1 MGSVKIDKYILK
13 DKQAILCEDVKTW
26 GEFMENQDRV
36 VKKTEFGDIYI
47 STVFIGLNHSL
58 EDNKILLFET
68 LVFKGPL
75 DSEMERYH
83 TWEEAE
89 AGHDKMCER
98 VYQALCGYSEDA
110 KGAKP

>member
-13 DKQAILCEDVKTW
+13 DKIPILEDDVKTW
-26 GEFMENQDRV
+26 GEFMETQDRV
-36 VKKTEFGDIYI
+36 VKKTEFGDIHI

-75 DSEMERYH
+75 DSEMERYT
-83 TWEEAE
+83 TWEEAL
-89 AGHDKMCER
+89 AGHEKMEQR
-98 VYQALCGYSEDA
+98 VYQALCGYSENQEEQS
-110 KGAKP
+110 